1 MSNFGDRAR
10 KNDNIL
16 ATTEGKK
23 LWYFIGSNH
32 TFPVTWRDHMIKTQD
47 FLSGNNLQAM
57 YSFTSR
63 VRFVIACVGWCAAS
77 ALVTTDLVAGTIT
90 GTHGFQIVRRLTGP
104 QGSNS
109 INPTW
114 QVGIGGTDLGHMVN
128 HSGKTYF
135 LFGDTFASE
144 ASAGSGGPD
153 WRNNVMA
160 YSTDL
165 NPSDGITFD
174 GWITRPNGTAKQV
187 ITPGTQSVTYIP
199 TGAISVGDKIYAWY
213 MHVSDWS
220 DWSLSHS
227 GLSWWREGDSQF
239 TVVPNFRFEN
249 PQGGDYSWGHGTE
262 GGNFGMVAASYR
274 SPLEN
279 SGDPFIYMWGT
290 PGGREGGVKLA
301 RVLPSQI
308 ENLAAYRFFNG
319 TFAGVPLWTTNEHTA
334 VEIVPSGVG
343 EMSVMYNE
351 ALSAWTMMSVSGG
364 GQPDFEIRQAPNP
377 WGPWSDPIIVADFS
391 DAPGLYSPYMN
402 PLYVEDGGRTLYF
415 TMSLWN
421 PYDVYLAKVTLD
433 IAQSGDFDR
442 DGDVDGR
449 DFLIWQRGESPSPLS
464 AADLAEWR
472 SHYGTNLPLSGSTA
486 VPEPS
491 CLLQAILAMVVCV
504 VRRCSEC

>member
-1 MSNFGDRAR
+1 
-10 KNDNIL
+10 
-16 ATTEGKK
+16 
-23 LWYFIGSNH
+23 
-32 TFPVTWRDHMIKTQD
+32 MIKIQD
-47 FLSGNNLQAM
+47 ILSRNRFSTM
-57 YSFTSR
+57 YSFSTF
-63 VRFVIACVGWCAAS
+63 VRFVTICVGCCVAS
-77 ALVTTDLVAGTIT
+77 TLLSTGTFAGTIT

-114 QVGIGGTDLGHMVN
+114 QVGIGGTDLGHTVN
-128 HSGKTYF
+128 HNGKTYF

-144 ASAGSGGPD
+144 ASEGSGGPD

-174 GWITRPNGTAKQV
+174 GWITRSNGTAKQV
-187 ITPGTQSVTYIP
+187 ITPGNQSVTYIP

-213 MHVSDWS
+213 MHVTDWS
-220 DWSLSHS
+220 DWSLSHA
-227 GLSWWREGDSQF
+227 GLSWWSEGDDQF
-239 TVVPNFRFEN
+239 TIVSNYRFEN
-249 PQGGDYSWGHGTE
+249 PQGGDYSWGQGTQ

-274 SPLEN
+274 SPLED
-279 SGDPFIYMWGT
+279 SGDPFIYVWGT

-319 TFAGVPLWTTNEHTA
+319 TFAGVPLWTTNEYSA

-351 ALSAWTMMSVSGG
+351 VLGAWTMMSISGG

-391 DAPGLYSPYMN
+391 QAPGLYSPYMN

-433 IAQSGDFDR
+433 IAQSGDFDG

-449 DFLIWQRGESPSPLS
+449 DFLMWQRGESSNPLS
-464 AADLAEWR
+464 PSDLDEWL
-472 SHYGTNLPLSGSTA
+472 SHYGISSQLSGSTI

-491 CLLQAILAMVVCV
+491 CLLLIALAGLMFGIRGGKVPVIKI
-504 VRRCSEC
+504 RSTTLKSDLTFSQTENL